1 MGSAPLR
8 QQATSIAV
16 AVRTAHTFLVF
27 APRSA
32 PQVHPF
38 TSATLSVCDDDG
50 PGNGIKV
57 CCDLNRRPEECC
69 KNATETKDLGPPISS
84 VIAGPVRPTSIS
96 SGTLTSTRR
105 RTISSSPSSINPS
118 FSSPNPEASTIPEAT
133 EKTVSHSNLGAGLGG
148 GLGGAAA
155 LLIGIAIFFC
165 WRRRGKQGK
174 GSEDTNHEMDAHDST
189 YLNNSMLF
197 PAELTE
203 ESKPPIGPAELPTK
217 MPPGPYELQ
226 GDSTVNV
233 DNQASPTSSNGANIK
248 LQNGPEL
255 GDTGPNPD
263 KLAPSVTTPASNSGY
278 LKDAKIGVKRPLAQ
292 NRPDSTSSQSGP
304 WHDRFYN

>member
-1 MGSAPLR
+1 MD
-8 QQATSIAV
+8 T
-16 AVRTAHTFLVF
+16 
-27 APRSA
+27 
-32 PQVHPF
+32 QVVCRAKHPF
-38 TSATLSVCDDDG
+38 TSATLSVCDNDG

-57 CCDLNRRPEECC
+57 CCDLNRRPGECC
-69 KNATETKDLGPPISS
+69 KNGTETKDLGPPISS
-84 VIAGPVRPTSIS
+84 VIAGPVRPTSTS
-96 SGTLTSTRR
+96 SGTLTSTLR

-118 FSSPNPEASTIPEAT
+118 SSSPNTEASTIPEAT
-133 EKTVSHSNLGAGLGG
+133 EKTVSHSKLGAGLGG

-165 WRRRGKQGK
+165 WRRRGTQVK

-197 PAELTE
+197 PAELAE
-203 ESKPPIGPAELPTK
+203 ESKPPIGPAELPAKMPPIGPAELPTK

-248 LQNGPEL
+248 LHNRPEL
-255 GDTGPNPD
+255 GDTGPTSD
-263 KLAPSVTTPASNSGY
+263 KLAPSVASPASNSGD
-278 LKDAKIGVKRPLAQ
+278 LKDAKMGVKRPLAQ
-292 NRPDSTSSQSGP
+292 NRPNSTSSQSGP
-304 WHDRFYN
+304 WHDRFHN